1 VEIIEDLEG
10 VFIEE
15 VMERA
20 ERVFTW

>member
-10 VFIEE
+10 LFIEDI
-15 VMERA
+15 MERA